1 MDNNIA
7 TTVMPTT
14 DAVPMPAE
22 WAKVHAVLN
31 EAWRARGNI
40 NISKPPTPL
49 ILAGAA
55 FSTASA
61 IRQRWVELI
70 EWANAHGFS
79 EELGF
84 NLPSSQGLGVAES
97 TAGVSEQGEG
107 WWPEYGEQHHELRE
121 KPSKDAALAALVL
134 LKQTWVTVVG
144 PELASSTRPLRF
156 TGQKLRRLLV
166 AADPEQFPTWGNWN
180 STNANRSA
188 FTAFRKA
195 INSAIAP
202 MEVDDI
208 SFITEG
214 WQADTVSH
222 LDL

>member
-1 MDNNIA
+1 MRSVTDRIP
-7 TTVMPTT
+7 TVV
-14 DAVPMPAE
+14 AVPMPAE

-31 EAWRARGNI
+31 EAWRARGNT
-40 NISKPPTPL
+40 NIPKPPAPL

-55 FSTASA
+55 FSTASE
-61 IRQRWVELI
+61 IRRRWIELI